1 MRVKGALALAA
12 AVASA
17 APVLGCG
24 SDKDKEFIDGYN
36 RATRPL
42 QKLNA
47 DVGGALSD
55 TKDRKAASD
64 QFDELADTAQK
75 VNGDLGRLDPP
86 DDANSDFEALKAS
99 LRGFEG
105 DLRNFASAADSGNL
119 KRITTAANAL
129 AKDGDAISKS
139 EDAVKK
145 EVEG

>member
-1 MRVKGALALAA
+1 MRVKGPMALAA
-12 AVASA
+12 VVAFAVLA
-17 APVLGCG
+17 LGCG
-24 SDKDKEFIDGYN
+24 SDKEFIEGYN

-75 VNGDLGRLDPP
+75 VNGDLARLDPP
-86 DDANSDFEALKAS
+86 DDAKGDFEALKAS
-99 LRGFEG
+99 LRAFEG
-105 DLRNFASAADSGNL
+105 DLRNFASAADSGSL